1 KEFGHFY
8 NRSQKKHLRNAILF
22 YKEGSGKRVGFTASK
37 KVGNAVARNFA
48 KRRLRAAFLKIEAR
62 LKEGTYILVAKKEIV
77 DADFKT
83 IERDLLYGAGKLKAL
98 Q

>member
-1 KEFGHFY
+1 M
-8 NRSQKKHLRNAILF
+8 
-22 YKEGSGKRVGFTASK
+22 
-37 KVGNAVARNFA
+37 ARNFA